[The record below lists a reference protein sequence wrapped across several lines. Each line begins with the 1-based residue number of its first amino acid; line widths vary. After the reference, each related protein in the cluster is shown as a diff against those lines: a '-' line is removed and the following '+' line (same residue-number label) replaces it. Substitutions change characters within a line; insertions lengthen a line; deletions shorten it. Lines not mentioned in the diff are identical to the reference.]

1 MPAGA
6 LNSYHSKKL
15 YIKSV
20 CEFSNFTEPN
30 DANDFVNFAVTLS
43 DQVFPA
49 KEFRDV
55 TYAGIKNK
63 S

>member
-1 MPAGA
+1 MPAGGIEF
-6 LNSYHSKKL
+6 LSFKKL
-15 YIKSV
+15 YINSV